1 MSLYGAFDQTKH
13 LEELGDPLDTQEG
26 VLTAATRRVTAL
38 QNLLGDTDIVIADLL
53 AADVTAGDAE
63 NDKLLRV
70 GTATEDTALLDFSSV
85 TLADGANVIRGAS
98 LDFEDVTGWLV
109 FSGNTEDDAFRYS
122 AYFQPQ
128 TSSSGKLLG
137 LGNTGILQSGTS
149 VNVAEAA
156 QLHLIVQSGAT
167 ITTRGGDPTAG
178 VHPVWA
184 KVQGDV
190 GSTWN
195 SGCRVAPI
203 WADYQ
208 INGSDLSGEESYM
221 ALLSA
226 GSNIHAI
233 FRFEGGGNATYLLET
248 SEGLGNG
255 FMASSGYD
263 DTMSNTPAGFMVVNL
278 NGTSYGVPLMSA
290 T

>member
-1 MSLYGAFDQTKH
+1 MDFTGLALVTDEVATDSLVLGSST
-13 LEELGDPLDTQEG
+13 LSGTELGYVDAITPGDVENSKALVAGASGEA
-26 VLTAATRRVTAL
+26 TA
-38 QNLLGDTDIVIADLL
+38 I
-53 AADVTAGDAE
+53 
-63 NDKLLRV
+63 
-70 GTATEDTALLDFSSV
+70 LDFSGL
-85 TLADGANVIRGAS
+85 TLADGARVFRGSS
-98 LDFEDVTGWLV
+98 LDFEAVTGWLA
-109 FSGNTEDDAFRYS
+109 FSGNTENDAFRYS

-137 LGNTGILQSGTS
+137 IGNTGILQSGTS

-167 ITTRGGDPTAG
+167 ITDRASDPTAG
-178 VHPVWA
+178 IHPIWA

-226 GSNIHAI
+226 GSNINSI
-233 FRFEGGGNATYLLET
+233 FRFEGGGNATYLLNT

-263 DTMSNTPAGFMVVNL
+263 STQSNDPAGYLVVNL
-278 NGTSYGVPLMSA
+278 NGTLYGLPVMSA
-290 T
+290 S